1 MGRNN
6 QKPVELAR
14 CPQCNALCV
23 NGHDVD
29 NQIYCAKCGRSYV
42 PKSYI
47 EMTDEEF
54 RAMTEKALQKHG
66 GNRKAAAKELG
77 ISERTI
83 YRKLDQMKKKE

>member
-14 CPQCNALCV
+14 CPQCNALCL

-29 NQIYCAKCGRSYV
+29 NQIYCAKCGRSFI

-47 EMTDEEF
+47 EMSDEEYKD
-54 RAMTEKALQKHG
+54 MTEKALQKHQRSG
-66 GNRKAAAKELG
+66 WLAFTTG
-77 ISERTI
+77 
-83 YRKLDQMKKKE
+83 KLK